1 MVETCDCD
9 TGRGENSSR
18 GKWKQT
24 RAMAMLREEDSKCQY
39 SCVFGRGFLIIFWSQ
54 NLGESQVFV
63 LGENVCFVIFL
74 M

>member
-1 MVETCDCD
+1 
-9 TGRGENSSR
+9 
-18 GKWKQT
+18 
-24 RAMAMLREEDSKCQY
+24 MAMLREEDGKCQY
-39 SCVFGRGFLIIFWSQ
+39 SCVFGRGFLISFWSQ